1 MGGAQLHEF
10 NPGIRPNGLFWTVV
24 LPSDTVTV
32 DLNAGTAT
40 LEVHD
45 LHMKDYITFENS
57 LTDNLGPPIPA
68 VVSFKVVWNATGPVN
83 KFKNVAQQFRGK
95 FRNASAQMEY
105 TGRAGNFQFQSAPL
119 ASSMAV
125 AAELGR
131 ESNGAFY

>member
-1 MGGAQLHEF
+1 M
-10 NPGIRPNGLFWTVV
+10 

-45 LHMKDYITFENS
+45 LHMKDYFTFENS
-57 LTDNLGPPIPA
+57 LIGNLGPPIPA

-95 FRNASAQMEY
+95 FRNALAQMEY
-105 TGRAGNFQFQSAPL
+105 AGRAGDFQFQSAPL
-119 ASSMAV
+119 ASSTTVITADALP